1 MCSHRHSCYSIV
13 CYTTTGM
20 HSGTCIAM
28 IQLYGRTMGDMPIYL
43 NFEDSGIQE
52 LVYHIEIFSDIFN

>member
-1 MCSHRHSCYSIV
+1 
-13 CYTTTGM
+13 
-20 HSGTCIAM
+20 M